1 MVFPQPSSWKSC
13 GLSKLTRSGF
23 GVEPRGRSH
32 THGVGSQGTL
42 SLYQHI
48 LYCSLT
54 KSLQFPPVLCSKP
67 LASLIPL
74 PPAPGSSLDRNCLTA
89 WLTQRTKGRL
99 YKNPVSL
106 HLKITHRQLPLA
118 LISEEEIFRFPAE
131 TEELDEKDEKSMM
144 CPPGMHKWKL
154 EQCMVCTVCGD
165 CTGYGASCVSSGR
178 PDRVPGG

>member
-1 MVFPQPSSWKSC
+1 MVFPQTSSWKSC

-118 LISEEEIFRFPAE
+118 LISEEDIFRFPAE
-131 TEELDEKDEKSMM
+131 THSSLSTVWIL
-144 CPPGMHKWKL
+144 PL
-154 EQCMVCTVCGD
+154 TASAMVHLVPTIL
-165 CTGYGASCVSSGR
+165 SIRSNSSR
-178 PDRVPGG
+178 